1 MTTRP
6 QLSYSNVGRGA
17 SKMFNVYIND
27 RRDLL
32 VVRKGSPV
40 PLGIK
45 GKWRKRKRKVIS
57 VSEEIELAVE
67 RQGYYMRKLREIKGR
82 AIVR

>member
-1 MTTRP
+1 M
-6 QLSYSNVGRGA
+6 
-17 SKMFNVYIND
+17 MFNVYLND

-32 VVRKGSPV
+32 VVRKGSPI

-45 GKWRKRKRKVIS
+45 GKWRKRNRNVIS

-67 RQGYYMRKLREIKGR
+67 SQGYYMRKLREMKGR
-82 AIVR
+82 APVR